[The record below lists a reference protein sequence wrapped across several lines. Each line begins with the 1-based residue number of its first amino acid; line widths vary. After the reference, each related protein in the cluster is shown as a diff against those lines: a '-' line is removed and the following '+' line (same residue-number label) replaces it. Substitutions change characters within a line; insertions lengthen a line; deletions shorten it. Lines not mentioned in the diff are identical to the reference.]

1 MERKDLTIAQQYIVD
16 RAEEYPSLYPNSR
29 KVFISHIISDHDG
42 TWENGI
48 LVPSKYDEHIKKHR
62 LHDDLVSGFF
72 LSQSGYFTIHMYDT
86 KNTPIFKMPDNMHP
100 DWLDYIH
107 HELWSIQR
115 ITPELYKKLT
125 IAMCIMHYHREV
137 NTHANHDRN
146 DSEYAKFHAM
156 IPSFLARVRDIRKF
170 QELGKVPPH
179 RYTGMNI

>member
-1 MERKDLTIAQQYIVD
+1 MERKDLTLAQQYIVD

-29 KVFISHIISDHDG
+29 KVFISEVLGSSDC

-48 LVPSKYDEHIKKHR
+48 LVPSKYDEHIKNYR
-62 LHDDLVSGFF
+62 LHDDLLGGFF
-72 LSQSGYFTIHMYDT
+72 LSQSQYFTIHMYGEDRA
-86 KNTPIFKMPDNMHP
+86 IFKMPDNIHP
-100 DWLDYIH
+100 DWLEYIH

-125 IAMCIMHYHREV
+125 TAMCIMHYHCEV
-137 NTHANHDRN
+137 NTHANHDYN
-146 DSEYAKFHAM
+146 NSEYAKFHAM